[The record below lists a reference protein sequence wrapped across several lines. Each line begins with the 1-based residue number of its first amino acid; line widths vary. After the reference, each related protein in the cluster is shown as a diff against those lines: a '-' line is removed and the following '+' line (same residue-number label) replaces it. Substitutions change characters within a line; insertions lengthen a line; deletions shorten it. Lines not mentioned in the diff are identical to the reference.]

1 MLAGELYPEEI
12 FTNSGF
18 TGREQSARAKR
29 LIVEWLQKLLDF
41 GYNEWNSP
49 CYIPV
54 DMLSYVSLLVLC
66 RDEEVKEL
74 AGRALDYTYEIF
86 AENSFHGL
94 LAGACG
100 RIYTKELLA
109 NKNLETNPLMWLAWG
124 GRLSERPCG
133 SSYFP
138 GAFQLSAAGKAG
150 RGGMLE

>member
-1 MLAGELYPEEI
+1 
-12 FTNSGF
+12 
-18 TGREQSARAKR
+18 
-29 LIVEWLQKLLDF
+29 
-41 GYNEWNSP
+41 
-49 CYIPV
+49 
-54 DMLSYVSLLVLC
+54 MLSYVSLLVLC

-124 GRLSERPCG
+124 EGCLNGRVDPCLLYT
-133 SSYFP
+133 S
-138 GAFQLSAAGKAG
+138 
-150 RGGMLE
+150 RCV